1 MLENIRN
8 NEQGL
13 LLLECGSVFPDT
25 DTAED
30 RLTAELTM
38 KAMDKM
44 GYAAMNL
51 GAGDF
56 SLGADF
62 LTNIKTDVNFP
73 LISSN
78 LIRKDTGKAFG
89 ESYIVRNIG
98 EIKIAILGIMPS
110 EAFKKIS
117 NPKYFENLEIIP
129 PETALEKLVPEVRK
143 QADIVFLLS
152 QSGFEETVLLM
163 NTVKGIDIAIS
174 SGSGKKGCLQHITQP
189 PDTSNIF
196 QAAPEGLGLGY
207 LKLTYEDKK
216 LVNHENQTI
225 TLFNPAPAEDLV
237 SNLFDE
243 VKKMTGAQERQKMEA
258 EAKELL
264 KLKPEEYMKKML
276 EKQNGLIITK

>member
-1 MLENIRN
+1 MLETIRN
-8 NEQGL
+8 NEHGL

-25 DTAED
+25 DTAES

-62 LTNIKTDVNFP
+62 LTGIKAEVKFP

-89 ESYIVRNIG
+89 ESYIVRNMG
-98 EIKIAILGIMPS
+98 EIKIAILGVMPS

-117 NPKYFENLEIIP
+117 NAKYFENLEIIP
-129 PETALEKLVPEVRK
+129 PEAALQKLVPEAIK
-143 QADIVFLLS
+143 QADIVILLS
-152 QSGFEETVLLM
+152 QCGFEETVLLM

-174 SGSGKKGCLQHITQP
+174 SGSGKKGCLQNITQP
-189 PDTSNIF
+189 PDASNIF
-196 QAAPEGLGLGY
+196 QAAPEALGLGY

-216 LVNHENQTI
+216 LVNRENQMI
-225 TLFNPAPAEDLV
+225 TLFKPAPAEDLV

-243 VKKMTGAQERQKMEA
+243 VRKMKTALERQEMEA
-258 EAKELL
+258 EARELL
-264 KLKPEEYMKKML
+264 KLKPEEYIKRML
-276 EKQNGLIITK
+276 EKQNGVIITK